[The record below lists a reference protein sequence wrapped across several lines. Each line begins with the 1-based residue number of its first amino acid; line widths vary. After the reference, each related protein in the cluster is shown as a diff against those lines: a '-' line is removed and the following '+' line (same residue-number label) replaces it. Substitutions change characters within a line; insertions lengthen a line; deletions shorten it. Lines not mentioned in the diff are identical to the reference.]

1 MNRLHDI
8 ENINWDLLAKYL
20 CNEAGESERQEIE
33 AWAGQSGINLAELN
47 NSRELIDKARLWF
60 ESRHYNSA
68 EAWENIERRLQS
80 DTPVIQMQ
88 PEINTGIF
96 YRRVLQVAATILLAV
111 SLGTAGYYIGF
122 RQQKP
127 AIFTEV
133 VSNDRQVVAGIT
145 LPDGSVVTL
154 NGNSVLTYPKA
165 FTENTREVSITGEAF
180 FEIQPDASRP
190 FLITAGTA
198 QIKVLG
204 TSFNVCAYPE
214 DETVEVVVES
224 GKVQVTC
231 SSLAQTS
238 GCDLILAPGEK
249 GSLSNMDFKLV
260 KSVNSDLNLSAWRTR
275 QLVFEETPLSEV
287 IATLEKIYFVNIQ
300 LADPALSSLVL
311 TANFNQQTVDFILD
325 VIRLTFSLELTSE
338 NGQYFLISNK
348 NNNL

>member
-20 CNEAGESERQEIE
+20 CNEAGESERQEVE

-47 NSRELIDKARLWF
+47 HSRELIDKARLWF
-60 ESRHYNSA
+60 ESHPYNSA
-68 EAWENIERRLQS
+68 AAWEKIERRLQS
-80 DTPVIQMQ
+80 DVPVVQMQ
-88 PEINTGIF
+88 PGINTVF
-96 YRRVLQVAATILLAV
+96 YRRMLRVAATILLAV

-122 RQQKP
+122 RQHKP

-133 VSNDRQVVAGIT
+133 VSNDRQVVTGIT

-154 NGNSVLTYPKA
+154 NGNSSLTYPRT
-165 FTENTREVSITGEAF
+165 FSGNTREVSIKGEAF
-180 FEIQPDASRP
+180 FEIQPDAARP
-190 FLITAGTA
+190 FLITAGSA

-214 DETVEVVVES
+214 AETVEVVVET

-231 SSLAQTS
+231 SPLAQTS
-238 GCDLILAPGEK
+238 GCELILAPGEK
-249 GSLSNMDFKLV
+249 GSLSNMDLTLV
-260 KSVNSDLNLSAWRTR
+260 KSVNSDRNLSAWRTR
-275 QLVFEETPLSEV
+275 QLVFEETPLFEV
-287 IATLEKIYFVNIQ
+287 IVTLEKVYFVNIQ
-300 LADPALSSLVL
+300 LADPALSNLVL
-311 TANFNQQTVDFILD
+311 TANFNQQSVDFILD

-348 NNNL
+348 NNYL

>member
-1 MNRLHDI
+1 MNTLHNI

-20 CNEAGESERQEIE
+20 CNEAGESEKQEIE

-47 NSRELIDKARLWF
+47 NSRELMDKARLWF
-60 ESRHYNSA
+60 ESRNYNSTA
-68 EAWENIERRLQS
+68 AWEKIERRLES
-80 DTPVIQMQ
+80 ASPVIQMQ
-88 PEINTGIF
+88 PGVNSGMF
-96 YRRVLQVAATILLAV
+96 YRRMLRVAATILLAV

-127 AIFTEV
+127 AIYTEV
-133 VSNDRQVVAGIT
+133 ITNDRQVVAGIT

-154 NGNSVLTYPKA
+154 NVNSALTYPKT
-165 FTENTREVSITGEAF
+165 FSGNSREVSITGEAF

-190 FLITAGTA
+190 FLISAGTA

-204 TSFNVCAYPE
+204 TSFNVCAYPKA
-214 DETVEVVVES
+214 ETVEVVVET

-249 GSLSNMDFKLV
+249 GSLSNMDFTLV
-260 KSVNSDLNLSAWRTR
+260 KSVNADRNLSAWRTR

-287 IATLEKIYFVNIQ
+287 ITTLEKVYFVNIQ

-311 TANFNQQTVDFILD
+311 TANFNQQTIDFILD
-325 VIRLTFSLELTSE
+325 VIRLTFSIELTSM

-348 NNNL
+348 NN